1 MNSNLKGCFAENLSV
16 CYLQELGFHVFKGNQ
31 TNSPVDLIALDP
43 KTLKVRLFD
52 VKTRNYRKD
61 GTKISRNARAPEVEL
76 LYVDITKKECQ
87 IAEKRVKY

>member
-1 MNSNLKGCFAENLSV
+1 MNRNLKGCFAENLSV
-16 CYLQELGFHVFKGNQ
+16 CYLQEMGYHVFNGNQ

-52 VKTRNYRKD
+52 IKTRNYRKD

-76 LYVDITKKECQ
+76 LYVDVAKKECHIPQ
-87 IAEKRVKY
+87 KRVKY

>member
-16 CYLQELGFHVFKGNQ
+16 CYLQEMGYHVFKGNQ

-52 VKTRNYRKD
+52 IKTRNYRKD
-61 GTKISRNARAPEVEL
+61 GSTISCNARAPEVEL
-76 LYVDITKKECQ
+76 LYVDITKKECHISQ
-87 IAEKRVKY
+87 KRVK

>member
-31 TNSPVDLIALDP
+31 TNSPVDLIALAP

-52 VKTRNYRKD
+52 IKTRNYRKD
-61 GTKISRNARAPEVEL
+61 GSTISRNARAPEVEL
-76 LYVDITKKECQ
+76 LYVDVAKKECHIPQ
-87 IAEKRVKY
+87 KRVKY

>member
-52 VKTRNYRKD
+52 VKTRNYRRD
-61 GTKISRNARAPEVEL
+61 GTKISRNAQAPEVEL
-76 LYVDITKKECQ
+76 LYVDVVKKECQ
-87 IAEKRVKY
+87 IAGKRVKY

>member
-76 LYVDITKKECQ
+76 LYVDIAKKECY
-87 IAEKRVKY
+87 ISRKRVK

>member
-1 MNSNLKGCFAENLSV
+1 V
-16 CYLQELGFHVFKGNQ
+16 CYLQELGYHVFKGNQ

-76 LYVDITKKECQ
+76 LYVDAYKKECH
-87 IAEKRVKY
+87 IAEKRVK

>member
-43 KTLKVRLFD
+43 KTLKVRLVD
-52 VKTRNYRKD
+52 IKTRNYRKD
-61 GTKISRNARAPEVEL
+61 GSTISRNARAPEVEL
-76 LYVDITKKECQ
+76 LYVDIDN
-87 IAEKRVKY
+87 

>member
-16 CYLQELGFHVFKGNQ
+16 CYLQELGYHIFKGSQ

-52 VKTRNYRKD
+52 IKTRNYRKD

-76 LYVDITKKECQ
+76 LYVDITKKECHIPQ
-87 IAEKRVKY
+87 KRVKY